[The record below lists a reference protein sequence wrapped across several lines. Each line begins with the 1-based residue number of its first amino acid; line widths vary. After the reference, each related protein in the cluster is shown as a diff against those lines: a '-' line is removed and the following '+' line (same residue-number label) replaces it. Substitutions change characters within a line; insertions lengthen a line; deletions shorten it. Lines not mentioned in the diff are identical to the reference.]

1 MELRRTFLLILL
13 LAGVHMLRAQNSVQS
28 IVDAYEKYETEW
40 PSQKIYVAFNQEK
53 YAPGDTVFFKAYLL
67 SADLGLWSGSQV
79 MEINLIDKQGE
90 VRQKATIKTQ
100 DGMGNNQLILPED
113 LEAGFYNF
121 TAFTNWMRNFDA
133 SVMFQQNLKVVRDFQ
148 VEAISSKPLYGIEGG
163 NLTDG
168 LLSNIVVKSMSPGS
182 MVYLKDQNGERIDSV
197 MTDSSGFGALK
208 AVANKANNYFI
219 EEGDAVV
226 FMPAVQD
233 FGYNLSVTSP
243 RSSSEDVRILV
254 SAQPAPNASILSFI
268 ITSKGKVVYH
278 EAIPGNQARV
288 GKSIGQDRLSPG
300 LYQISLL
307 NTEGEVLGYREFYLK
322 DNDDAS
328 LRLSLS
334 SETVAPRMPIDLNID
349 EVGPTDV
356 GDQLSVSIINANVQ
370 HFSSLGL
377 AEKITL
383 ADRASSLSDINQ
395 TEDLTSL
402 VDHYLILRPK
412 PINWSKIISYEGA
425 RPTYGY
431 STLFQMTGIAKDSA
445 GANLPDNSTLM
456 FYLQNDLMR
465 YEVNIIQGGY
475 FQLNLLD
482 IYGEDELFIMAE
494 KPSGEEVLDVDIE
507 WIDLPLPEF
516 KKAPEFK
523 TLSSEDTYAQFT
535 GKRRKVDHSF
545 EFFSSEANLDS
556 LADLNRSRAPKVPIL
571 EGDNSFNVEDFYLFP
586 TFAEFLNEVV
596 RPLRVGQQKGKPLV
610 RVRFLEPEIATGDPL
625 YIIDG
630 IATKNTEFFLSLD
643 PKTLKTISVIKY
655 PKKLSRFGEMA
666 KNGIVLVDTKTGNVR
681 EPLNQER
688 LIYGLNSP
696 MEFPELNVEW
706 ANESGNPEFRSTV
719 YWNPSVEIDEEGKA
733 SVQLMNSDDIATL
746 AIRIEG
752 FVGGRPVSLVKKIE
766 PSPVGQH

>member
-1 MELRRTFLLILL
+1 ML
-13 LAGVHMLRAQNSVQS
+13 LAQKSVQG
-28 IVDAYEKYETEW
+28 IVEAYEKYETEW

-67 SADLGLWSGSQV
+67 SADLGLWSGSQM
-79 MEINLIDKQGE
+79 MEINLLDKDGE

-100 DGMGNNQLILPED
+100 DGMGSNQLILPED
-113 LEAGFYNF
+113 LEAGLYNF

-133 SVMFQQNLKVVRDFQ
+133 SVMFEQNLMVVKDFQ
-148 VEAISSKPLYGIEGG
+148 IETAASKPLYGIEGG
-163 NLTDG
+163 NLTNG
-168 LLSNIVVKSMSPGS
+168 LLSNIVVKSMTPESL
-182 MVYLKDQNGERIDSV
+182 VYLKDQNGERIDSV
-197 MTDSSGFGALK
+197 MTDALGLGVLK
-208 AVANKANNYFI
+208 AVADKANNYFL

-226 FMPAVQD
+226 FMPTVQD
-233 FGYNLSVTSP
+233 FGYNLSVTLP
-243 RSSSEDVRILV
+243 RSSTEDVRILV
-254 SAQPAPNASILSFI
+254 SAQPAPNASELSFI

-300 LYQISLL
+300 LYQVSLL
-307 NTEGEVLGYREFYLK
+307 SSEGEVLGYREFYLK
-322 DNDDAS
+322 DDNSAD
-328 LRLSLS
+328 LKLNVS
-334 SETVAPRMPIDLNID
+334 SESVAPRMSVDMNI
-349 EVGPTDV
+349 EALGQTGG
-356 GDQLSVSIINANVQ
+356 GDQLSVSVINADVQ
-370 HFSSLGL
+370 NFSSLGL

-383 ADRASSLSDINQ
+383 ADRVSSLSHIHE
-395 TEDLTSL
+395 TEGLSSL
-402 VDHYLILRPK
+402 IDQYLILKSK
-412 PINWSKIISYEGA
+412 PIDWTKIINYDGSK
-425 RPTYGY
+425 PTYGY
-431 STLFQMTGIAKDSA
+431 STLFQMTGIAKDST

-482 IYGEDELFIMAE
+482 IYGEDELFIIAE
-494 KPSGEEVLDVDIE
+494 KPSGEEVLDIDIE
-507 WIDLPLPEF
+507 WIHLPLPEF

-523 TLSSEDTYAQFT
+523 LLDVEDTYAQFN

-545 EFFSSEANLDS
+545 EFFSSKANLDS

-586 TFAEFLNEVV
+586 TFGEFLNEVV

-610 RVRFLEPEIATGDPL
+610 RVRFLEPDIATGDPL

-643 PKTLKTISVIKY
+643 PKSLKTISVIKY
-655 PKKLSRFGEMA
+655 PKKLSRFGQMA
-666 KNGIVLVDTKTGNVR
+666 KNGIVIVDTKTGNVR
-681 EPLNQER
+681 EPLNENR

-696 MEFPELNVEW
+696 MDFPELNAEW

-719 YWNPSVEIDEEGKA
+719 YWNPLVELNEAGKA
-733 SVQLMNSDDIATL
+733 SVQFINSDDIATL

-752 FVGGRPVSLVKKIE
+752 FVGGRPVSLMKKIE
-766 PSPVGQH
+766 PSQVGQY

>member
-28 IVDAYEKYETEW
+28 IVDAYEKYEAEW

-79 MEINLIDKQGE
+79 MEINLLDKEGE

-113 LEAGFYNF
+113 LESGFYNF

-148 VEAISSKPLYGIEGG
+148 IETISSKPLYGIEGG

-182 MVYLKDQNGERIDSV
+182 MVYLKDQNGERINSV
-197 MTDSSGFGALK
+197 MTDSSGFGVLK

-226 FMPAVQD
+226 FMPVVQD
-233 FGYNLSVTSP
+233 FGYNLSVTLP

-254 SAQPAPNASILSFI
+254 SAQPAPNASSLTFI

-322 DNDDAS
+322 DNNDES
-328 LRLSLS
+328 LGLSLS
-334 SETVAPRMPIDLNID
+334 SETVAPRMPMDLNID
-349 EVGPTDV
+349 AVGPTDV

-370 HFSSLGL
+370 HFSSIGL
-377 AEKITL
+377 AEKIIL
-383 ADRASSLSDINQ
+383 ADRTPSLSAINQ
-395 TEDLTSL
+395 TEDLNSL

-412 PINWSKIISYEGA
+412 PINWSKIISYDGA

-431 STLFQMTGIAKDSA
+431 STLFQMTGIAKDST

-523 TLSSEDTYAQFT
+523 ILSSEDTYAQFT

-696 MEFPELNVEW
+696 MEFPQLNSEW

-766 PSPVGQH
+766 PSLVGQH

>member
-1 MELRRTFLLILL
+1 ML
-13 LAGVHMLRAQNSVQS
+13 LAQKSVQG
-28 IVDAYEKYETEW
+28 IVEAYEKYETEW

-67 SADLGLWSGSQV
+67 SADLGLWSGSQM
-79 MEINLIDKQGE
+79 MEINLLDKDGE

-100 DGMGNNQLILPED
+100 DGMGSNQLILPED

-133 SVMFQQNLKVVRDFQ
+133 SVMFEQNLMVVKDSQ
-148 VEAISSKPLYGIEGG
+148 IETTASKPLYGIEGG
-163 NLTDG
+163 NLTNG
-168 LLSNIVVKSMSPGS
+168 LLSNIVVKSMIPESL
-182 MVYLKDQNGERIDSV
+182 VYLKDQNGERIDSV
-197 MTDSSGFGALK
+197 MTDASGLGVLK
-208 AVANKANNYFI
+208 AVVDKANNYFL

-226 FMPAVQD
+226 FMPTVQD
-233 FGYNLSVTSP
+233 FGYNLSVTLP
-243 RSSSEDVRILV
+243 RSSTEDVRILV
-254 SAQPAPNASILSFI
+254 SAQPAPNASELSFI
-268 ITSKGKVVYH
+268 ITSKGNVVYH

-300 LYQISLL
+300 LYQVSLL
-307 NTEGEVLGYREFYLK
+307 SSEGEVLGYREFYLK
-322 DNDDAS
+322 DDNSAD
-328 LRLSLS
+328 LKLNVS
-334 SETVAPRMPIDLNID
+334 SESVAPRMSVDMNI
-349 EVGPTDV
+349 EALGQTGG
-356 GDQLSVSIINANVQ
+356 GDQLSVSVINADVQ
-370 HFSSLGL
+370 NFSSLGL

-383 ADRASSLSDINQ
+383 ADRVSSLSHIHE
-395 TEDLTSL
+395 TEGLSSL
-402 VDHYLILRPK
+402 IDQYLILKSK
-412 PINWSKIISYEGA
+412 PIDWTKIINYDGSK
-425 RPTYGY
+425 PTYGY
-431 STLFQMTGIAKDSA
+431 STLFQMTGIAKDST

-494 KPSGEEVLDVDIE
+494 KPSGEEVLGIDIE

-523 TLSSEDTYAQFT
+523 VLDAEDSYAQFN
-535 GKRRKVDHSF
+535 GKLRKVDHSF
-545 EFFSSEANLDS
+545 EFFSSKADLDS

-643 PKTLKTISVIKY
+643 PKSLKTISVIKY

-666 KNGIVLVDTKTGNVR
+666 KNGIVIVDTKTGNVR
-681 EPLNQER
+681 EPLNENR

-696 MEFPELNVEW
+696 MEFPQLNSEW

-719 YWNPSVEIDEEGKA
+719 YWNPLVELNEGGKA
-733 SVQLMNSDDIATL
+733 SVQFINSDDIATL

-766 PSPVGQH
+766 PSQVGQY

>member
-13 LAGVHMLRAQNSVQS
+13 LAGGHMLLAQKSVQG
-28 IVDAYEKYETEW
+28 IVEAYEKYETEW

-67 SADLGLWSGSQV
+67 SADLGLWSGSQM
-79 MEINLIDKQGE
+79 MEINLLDKDGE

-100 DGMGNNQLILPED
+100 DGMGSNQLILPED
-113 LEAGFYNF
+113 LEAGLYNF

-133 SVMFQQNLKVVRDFQ
+133 SVMFEQNLMVVKDFQ
-148 VEAISSKPLYGIEGG
+148 IETAASKPLYGIEGG
-163 NLTDG
+163 NLTNG
-168 LLSNIVVKSMSPGS
+168 LLSNIVVKSMTPESL
-182 MVYLKDQNGERIDSV
+182 VYLKDQNGERIDSV
-197 MTDSSGFGALK
+197 MTDALGLGVLK
-208 AVANKANNYFI
+208 AVADKANNYFL

-226 FMPAVQD
+226 FMPTVQD
-233 FGYNLSVTSP
+233 FGYNLSVTLP
-243 RSSSEDVRILV
+243 RSSTEDVRILV
-254 SAQPAPNASILSFI
+254 SAQPAPNASELSFI

-300 LYQISLL
+300 LYQVSLL
-307 NTEGEVLGYREFYLK
+307 SSEGEVLGYREFYLK
-322 DNDDAS
+322 DDNSAD
-328 LRLSLS
+328 LKLNVS
-334 SETVAPRMPIDLNID
+334 SESVAPRMSVDMNI
-349 EVGPTDV
+349 EALGQTGG
-356 GDQLSVSIINANVQ
+356 GDQLSVSVINADVQ
-370 HFSSLGL
+370 NFSSLGL

-383 ADRASSLSDINQ
+383 ADRVSSLSHIHE
-395 TEDLTSL
+395 TEGLSSL
-402 VDHYLILRPK
+402 IDQYLILKSK
-412 PINWSKIISYEGA
+412 PIDWTKIINYDGSK
-425 RPTYGY
+425 PTYGY
-431 STLFQMTGIAKDSA
+431 STLFQMTGIAKDST

-482 IYGEDELFIMAE
+482 IYGEDELFIIAE
-494 KPSGEEVLDVDIE
+494 KPSGEEVLDIDIE
-507 WIDLPLPEF
+507 WIHLPLPEF

-523 TLSSEDTYAQFT
+523 LLDVEDTYAQFN

-545 EFFSSEANLDS
+545 EFFSSKANLDS

-586 TFAEFLNEVV
+586 TFGEFLNEVV

-610 RVRFLEPEIATGDPL
+610 RVRFLEPDIATGDPL

-643 PKTLKTISVIKY
+643 PKSLKTISVIKY
-655 PKKLSRFGEMA
+655 PKKLSRFGQMA
-666 KNGIVLVDTKTGNVR
+666 KNGIVIVDTKTGNVR
-681 EPLNQER
+681 EPLNENR

-696 MEFPELNVEW
+696 MDFPELNAEW

-719 YWNPSVEIDEEGKA
+719 YWNPLVELNEAGKA
-733 SVQLMNSDDIATL
+733 SVQFINSDDIATL

-752 FVGGRPVSLVKKIE
+752 FVGGRPVSLMKKIE
-766 PSPVGQH
+766 PSQVGQY

>member
-1 MELRRTFLLILL
+1 MELKRTFLLLL
-13 LAGVHMLRAQNSVQS
+13 FLAGFSGLQAQNAVQS
-28 IVDAYEKYETEW
+28 IVEAYEKYETEW

-67 SADLGLWSGSQV
+67 SADLGLWSGSQM
-79 MEINLIDKQGE
+79 MEINLLDKDGE

-100 DGMGNNQLILPED
+100 DGMGSNQLILPED
-113 LEAGFYNF
+113 LDAGFYNF

-133 SVMFQQNLKVVRDFQ
+133 SVMFQQNLMVVKDSQIAVAFD
-148 VEAISSKPLYGIEGG
+148 KPQYGVEGG

-168 LLSNIVVKSMSPGS
+168 LLSNIVVKSMSPES
-182 MVYLKDQNGERIDSV
+182 MIYLKDQNGEKIDSV
-197 MTDSSGFGALK
+197 LTDSSGLGLLK
-208 AVANKANNYFI
+208 VVANKASNYFL

-233 FGYNLSVTSP
+233 FGYNLSVSLP

-254 SAQPAPNASILSFI
+254 SAQPAPNASNLSFI

-278 EAIPGNQARV
+278 EAISGNQARV

-300 LYQISLL
+300 LYQVSLL
-307 NTEGEVLGYREFYLK
+307 NVEGEVLGYREFYLK
-322 DNDDAS
+322 DDDNSS
-328 LRLSLS
+328 LRLKVS
-334 SETVAPRMPIDLNID
+334 SETVAPRMPIDLSIHALGQTEAED
-349 EVGPTDV
+349 H
-356 GDQLSVSIINANVQ
+356 LSVSIINANVQ
-370 HFSSLGL
+370 NFSSLGL

-383 ADRASSLSDINQ
+383 ADRAPSLSDVNE
-395 TEDLTSL
+395 TEDLSSL
-402 VDHYLILRPK
+402 IDDYLILRPK
-412 PINWSKIISYEGA
+412 PINWSKIISYDGSK
-425 RPTYGY
+425 PTYGY
-431 STLFQMTGIAKDSA
+431 STLFQMTGIAKDST

-465 YEVNIIQGGY
+465 YEVNIIRAGY

-494 KPSGEEVLDVDIE
+494 KPSGEEVLNVDIE

-516 KKAPEFK
+516 KKAPDFK
-523 TLSSEDTYAQFT
+523 TLVGEDTYAKFT
-535 GKRRKVDHSF
+535 SKRRKVDHSF
-545 EFFSSEANLDS
+545 EFFSSEADLDS

-688 LIYGLNSP
+688 LVYGLNSP
-696 MEFPELNVEW
+696 MEFPKLSAEW
-706 ANESGNPEFRSTV
+706 AKESGNPEFRSTV

-733 SVQLMNSDDIATL
+733 SVQFINSDDIATL

-752 FVGGRPVSLVKKIE
+752 FVGGRPLSLVKKIE
-766 PSPVGQH
+766 PSHLGQH

>member
-1 MELRRTFLLILL
+1 ML
-13 LAGVHMLRAQNSVQS
+13 LAQKSVQG
-28 IVDAYEKYETEW
+28 IVEAYEKYETEW

-67 SADLGLWSGSQV
+67 SADLGLWSGSQM
-79 MEINLIDKQGE
+79 MEINLLDKDGE

-100 DGMGNNQLILPED
+100 DGMGSNQLILPED

-133 SVMFQQNLKVVRDFQ
+133 SVMFEQNLMVVKDSQ
-148 VEAISSKPLYGIEGG
+148 IETTASKPLYGIEGG
-163 NLTDG
+163 NLTNG
-168 LLSNIVVKSMSPGS
+168 LLSNIVVKSMIPESL
-182 MVYLKDQNGERIDSV
+182 VYLKDQNGERIDSV
-197 MTDSSGFGALK
+197 MTDASGLGVLK
-208 AVANKANNYFI
+208 AVVDKANNYFL

-226 FMPAVQD
+226 FMPTVQD
-233 FGYNLSVTSP
+233 FGYNLSVTLP
-243 RSSSEDVRILV
+243 RSSIEDVRILV
-254 SAQPAPNASILSFI
+254 SAQPDPNASNLSFI

-300 LYQISLL
+300 LYQVSLL
-307 NTEGEVLGYREFYLK
+307 SSEGEVLGYREFYLK
-322 DNDDAS
+322 DDNSAD
-328 LRLSLS
+328 LKLNVS
-334 SETVAPRMPIDLNID
+334 SESVAPRMSVDLNI
-349 EVGPTDV
+349 EALGQTGV
-356 GDQLSVSIINANVQ
+356 GDQLSVSIINADVQ
-370 HFSSLGL
+370 NFSSLGL

-383 ADRASSLSDINQ
+383 ADRVPNLSHIHETEGLSSLIDQ
-395 TEDLTSL
+395 
-402 VDHYLILRPK
+402 YLILSPK
-412 PINWSKIISYEGA
+412 PIDWAKIINYDGSK
-425 RPTYGY
+425 PTYGY
-431 STLFQMTGIAKDSA
+431 STLFQMTGIAKDST

-494 KPSGEEVLDVDIE
+494 KPSGEEVLGIDIE

-523 TLSSEDTYAQFT
+523 LLDVEDSYAQFN
-535 GKRRKVDHSF
+535 GKLRKVDHSF
-545 EFFSSEANLDS
+545 EFFSSKADLDS

-643 PKTLKTISVIKY
+643 PKSLKTISVIKY

-666 KNGIVLVDTKTGNVR
+666 KNGIVIVDTKTGNVR
-681 EPLNQER
+681 EPLNENR

-696 MEFPELNVEW
+696 MEFPQLNSEW

-719 YWNPSVEIDEEGKA
+719 YWNPLVELNEGGKA
-733 SVQLMNSDDIATL
+733 SVQFINSDDIATL

-752 FVGGRPVSLVKKIE
+752 FVGGRPVSLVKKVE
-766 PSPVGQH
+766 PSQVGQY

>member
-1 MELRRTFLLILL
+1 
-13 LAGVHMLRAQNSVQS
+13 MLRAQNSVQS

-148 VEAISSKPLYGIEGG
+148 IETISSKPLYGIEGG

-197 MTDSSGFGALK
+197 MTDSSGFGVLK

-233 FGYNLSVTSP
+233 FGYNLSVTLP

-254 SAQPAPNASILSFI
+254 SAQPAPNASSLFFI

-288 GKSIGQDRLSPG
+288 GKSIGQDRLSPA

-322 DNDDAS
+322 DNNDES
-328 LRLSLS
+328 LGLSLS

-349 EVGPTDV
+349 AVGPTDV

-402 VDHYLILRPK
+402 VDQYLILRPK
-412 PINWSKIISYEGA
+412 PINWSKIISYDGA

-431 STLFQMTGIAKDSA
+431 STLFQMTGIAKDSTS
-445 GANLPDNSTLM
+445 ANLPDNSTLM

-516 KKAPEFK
+516 KKAPESK
-523 TLSSEDTYAQFT
+523 VLSSEDTYAQFT

-545 EFFSSEANLDS
+545 EFFSSESNLDS

-696 MEFPELNVEW
+696 MEFPQLNSEW

-719 YWNPSVEIDEEGKA
+719 YWNPSVEIDDEGKA

>member
-13 LAGVHMLRAQNSVQS
+13 LAGVQVLRAQNSVQS

-148 VEAISSKPLYGIEGG
+148 IETISSKPLYGIEGG

-168 LLSNIVVKSMSPGS
+168 LLSNIVVKSMSPES

-197 MTDSSGFGALK
+197 ITDSFGFGVLK

-233 FGYNLSVTSP
+233 FGYNLSVTIP

-254 SAQPAPNASILSFI
+254 SAQPAPNASSLFFI

-322 DNDDAS
+322 DNDDES

-349 EVGPTDV
+349 AVGPTDV

-383 ADRASSLSDINQ
+383 ADRAPSLSDFNQ

-412 PINWSKIISYEGA
+412 PINWSKIISYDGD

-431 STLFQMTGIAKDSA
+431 STLFQMTGIAKDST

-516 KKAPEFK
+516 KKAPDFK
-523 TLSSEDTYAQFT
+523 ILSSEDTYAQFT

-596 RPLRVGQQKGKPLV
+596 RPLRVGQQRGKPLV

-681 EPLNQER
+681 EPLDRER

-696 MEFPELNVEW
+696 MEFPQLNSEW